1 MYDMIAKYLVKT
13 IDEIFLISSTSNNIF
28 IFIGKLYFIAKMMSE
43 I

>member
-1 MYDMIAKYLVKT
+1 MIAKYLVKT
-13 IDEIFLISSTSNNIF
+13 IDEIFLISSNNIF

>member
-1 MYDMIAKYLVKT
+1 MIAKYLVKT
-13 IDEIFLISSTSNNIF
+13 IDEIFLLSSNNIF

>member
-13 IDEIFLISSTSNNIF
+13 IDEIFLLSSNNIF